1 MPIHYGSKELNW
13 VTVSSP
19 LTTQVPQ
26 ASGAGY
32 GFRIDGEDRI
42 AVTYFGEGSSS
53 EGDFHSALNFAATLK
68 A

>member
-1 MPIHYGSKELNW
+1 MSVHYGSSNLNI

-32 GFRIDGEDRI
+32 GFKLQKANRI
-42 AVTYFGEGSSS
+42 AVPFFG
-53 EGDFHSALNFAATLK
+53 
-68 A
+68 